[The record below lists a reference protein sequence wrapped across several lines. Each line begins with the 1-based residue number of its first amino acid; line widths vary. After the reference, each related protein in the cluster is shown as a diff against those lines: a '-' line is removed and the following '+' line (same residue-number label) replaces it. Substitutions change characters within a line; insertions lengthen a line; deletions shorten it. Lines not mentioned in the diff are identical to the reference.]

1 VAASKLD
8 ASSLT
13 LVVVSA
19 PASCAS
25 TPHQSDVEASA
36 LVSLGLVFKHEVRLL
51 DRPADVFSVAASDS
65 ILNDLLRDGLKVRG
79 VVMGVSRVH
88 KCIAC
93 VVEGG
98 ALAPD
103 VVSEIVDVEEGFAL
117 EPHPTKRDSDG
128 PMLFL
133 APDADKALQL
143 VRRPRFQAKGGAGFT
158 FTLAETAPPDG
169 PSAVR
174 IVLPDGTDAASR
186 DRVLGAVVENLAS
199 KGFAV
204 EGRRDA

>member
-1 VAASKLD
+1 
-8 ASSLT
+8 
-13 LVVVSA
+13 VSA

-25 TPHQSDVEASA
+25 PPHQSDVEASA
-36 LVSLGLVFKHEVRLL
+36 LASLGLVFKHEVRLL

-103 VVSEIVDVEEGFAL
+103 VVSEVVDLEEDIAL
-117 EPHPTKRDSDG
+117 TRHPTGRDAVG
-128 PMLFL
+128 RMLFL

-143 VRRPRFQAKGGAGFT
+143 VRRHRFPAKGGAGFT

-169 PSAVR
+169 SSAMR

>member
-1 VAASKLD
+1 
-8 ASSLT
+8 
-13 LVVVSA
+13 
-19 PASCAS
+19 
-25 TPHQSDVEASA
+25 
-36 LVSLGLVFKHEVRLL
+36 
-51 DRPADVFSVAASDS
+51 
-65 ILNDLLRDGLKVRG
+65 
-79 VVMGVSRVH
+79 
-88 KCIAC
+88 
-93 VVEGG
+93 
-98 ALAPD
+98 
-103 VVSEIVDVEEGFAL
+103 
-117 EPHPTKRDSDG
+117 
-128 PMLFL
+128 MLFL

-143 VRRPRFQAKGGAGFT
+143 VRRHRFPAKGGAGFT

>member
-1 VAASKLD
+1 MAAPMVQ

-25 TPHQSDVEASA
+25 LPHQSDIEQSA
-36 LVSLGLVFKHEVRLL
+36 LASLGLVFKREVRLL
-51 DRPADVFSVAASDS
+51 DRPADVFSVDASDS
-65 ILNDLLRDGLKVRG
+65 NLNDLLRDGLKVRG
-79 VVMGVSRVH
+79 VVMGVSRVD

-103 VVSEIVDVEEGFAL
+103 VVSEIVDVEEDIAL
-117 EPHPTKRDSDG
+117 TRHPTGRDADG
-128 PMLFL
+128 RMLFL
-133 APDADKALQL
+133 APDADKAHQL
-143 VRRPRFQAKGGAGFT
+143 VRRHRFQAARGAGFT
-158 FTLAETAPPDG
+158 FTLAM
-169 PSAVR
+169 R

-199 KGFAV
+199 K
-204 EGRRDA
+204 

>member
-1 VAASKLD
+1 
-8 ASSLT
+8 
-13 LVVVSA
+13 
-19 PASCAS
+19 
-25 TPHQSDVEASA
+25 
-36 LVSLGLVFKHEVRLL
+36 
-51 DRPADVFSVAASDS
+51 
-65 ILNDLLRDGLKVRG
+65 
-79 VVMGVSRVH
+79 MGVSRAG
-88 KCIAC
+88 KCVAC

-98 ALAPD
+98 ALALD
-103 VVSEIVDVEEGFAL
+103 NCYGEDGKKLLDRRLEVVSKIVDVEEDIAL
-117 EPHPTKRDSDG
+117 EPHPMGQDADG
-128 PMLFL
+128 RMLFL